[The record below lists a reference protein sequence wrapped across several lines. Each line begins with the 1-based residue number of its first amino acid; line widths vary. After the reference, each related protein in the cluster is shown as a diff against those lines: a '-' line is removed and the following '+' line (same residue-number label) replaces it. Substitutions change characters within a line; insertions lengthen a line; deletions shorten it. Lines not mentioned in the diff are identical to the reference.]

1 MVTVK
6 LAGISE
12 IFEANDAFR
21 VDVQRSLTPLDYL
34 GLGWVNIF
42 WCSSRSLI
50 VQIRDKIYTKDAFE
64 FGSCMSLRLKLLS
77 KNVIGCEEGA
87 FALG

>member
-42 WCSSRSLI
+42 
-50 VQIRDKIYTKDAFE
+50 
-64 FGSCMSLRLKLLS
+64 
-77 KNVIGCEEGA
+77 GA
-87 FALG
+87 AAAA